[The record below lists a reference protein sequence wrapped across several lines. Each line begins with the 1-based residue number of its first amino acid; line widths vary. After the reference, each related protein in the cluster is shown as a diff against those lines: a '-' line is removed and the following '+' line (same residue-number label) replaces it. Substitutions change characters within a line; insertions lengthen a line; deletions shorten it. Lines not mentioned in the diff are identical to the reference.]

1 METKSPNQKIIEK
14 LRRNF
19 PAVAGLIVIGLSIFT
34 AIFAYVIVPDNT
46 PNANEQFPSLAL
58 QAPGFSVQMLVLKK
72 ENQNSSSFLNGF
84 FNGKERIYELIPIQ
98 NCTSTNNETITI
110 TKYNPYNES
119 GFKENIPSSSVY
131 KKNGVPVIKIK
142 QFILGTDNLGRDVF
156 SRLIVGAR
164 VSLIVG
170 FIAVLVATLVGI
182 FIGSIAGFYRGW
194 VDKLVMWKLSVF
206 WSIPTLLLAMA
217 LYIGLKD
224 FFASSYLII
233 ITAIGLTMWVEMAR
247 VVRGQ
252 IFALREIQFVEAA
265 HSLGF
270 SDFRVMFRHIVPNL
284 IGPIVVIMSS
294 NFANAI
300 LIEAGLSFLGLGIQP
315 PSPSWGGMLSEFKD
329 MVGTNLSYLAIFPGF
344 LIMLLVLSFNLV
356 GNGLRDAIDIK
367 RN

>member
-1 METKSPNQKIIEK
+1 MKNKSPNQKIIEK
-14 LRRNF
+14 FSRNF
-19 PAVAGLIVIGLSIFT
+19 PAMFGIVVIGLSILT
-34 AIFAYVIVPDNT
+34 AIFAYIIVPDNT

-58 QAPGFSVQMLVLKK
+58 QAPGFSVQMIAIKNQV
-72 ENQNSSSFLNGF
+72 QNSSSFF
-84 FNGKERIYELIPIQ
+84 KDVFRGKTKNYELIPIQ
-98 NCTSTNNETITI
+98 NYEVINNEKIII
-110 TKYNPYNES
+110 TKYNLYNVN
-119 GFKENIPSSSVY
+119 GIKETILASSVY
-131 KKNGVPVIKIK
+131 KKNDVPLIKNRT
-142 QFILGTDNLGRDVF
+142 FLLGTDNLGRDVF
-156 SRLIVGAR
+156 SRLIIGAR

-170 FIAVLVATLVGI
+170 FTAVLVATLVGI
-182 FIGSIAGFYRGW
+182 LIGSIAGFYRGW

-252 IFALREIQFVEAA
+252 IFSLREIQFVEAA

-270 SDFRVMFRHIVPNL
+270 SDLRVMLRHIVPNL
-284 IGPIVVIMSS
+284 IGPIIVIVAS

-344 LIMLLVLSFNLV
+344 LIMILVLSFNLV